1 MNDAIGLSLILLA
14 CITPIL
20 AIIIV
25 KQAMDYRT
33 RKMEIETRLR
43 HEYDQNAFKDVEQE
57 VTRLRERVAVLEA
70 IVTDKGY
77 ELTEKIKV
85 LGKQAPKH

>member
-43 HEYDQNAFKDVEQE
+43 HEYDQHAFKDVEQE

-85 LGKQAPKH
+85 LGEQAPKH

>member
-14 CITPIL
+14 CITPVL

-25 KQAMDYRT
+25 KQTMDYRT
-33 RKMEIETRLR
+33 RKMEIETKLR
-43 HEYDQNAFKDVEQE
+43 HEYDQSAFRDVEME
-57 VTRLRERVAVLEA
+57 VARLRERVAVLEA

-85 LGKQAPKH
+85 LGKEAPKH